1 MMQIR
6 KNHITYSI
14 GLQLLRSSI
23 TSCSEILDA
32 VKPSMYNTS
41 ETRKSGLGS
50 DPATSNG
57 GRFLLLLVGNLTI
70 VSLIIIIFGE
80 FRLKEKEKGYPAAVN
95 QPVSN

>member
-1 MMQIR
+1 
-6 KNHITYSI
+6 
-14 GLQLLRSSI
+14 
-23 TSCSEILDA
+23 
-32 VKPSMYNTS
+32 MYNTS